1 MAGRR
6 SSKVCSR
13 KVAKATF
20 VSKQSWASANNLA
33 ACSRPTTN
41 VAAAAATATASAGA
55 TVLPGKNTSTCVSSS
70 SSSVQ
75 PTLLSTWSI
84 LKGKFL
90 RRRQKKSWN
99 WSECHSS
106 DAPVLRWYSFSLFFT
121 PTVSFNFDCCQK
133 GKLLNP
139 SPKVDQLRIDLTPDS
154 FIKIVFK
161 FNLQLMNYQTSF
173 YVKTYP
179 DHLSCKL

>member
-106 DAPVLRWYSFSLFFT
+106 DAPVLRWYSFSFFLT

-139 SPKVDQLRIDLTPDS
+139 SPKVDQLRLDSTPDS
-154 FIKIVFK
+154 FIKMS
-161 FNLQLMNYQTSF
+161 LSL
-173 YVKTYP
+173 TY
-179 DHLSCKL
+179 SWWIIKLAFMLKHTLIT